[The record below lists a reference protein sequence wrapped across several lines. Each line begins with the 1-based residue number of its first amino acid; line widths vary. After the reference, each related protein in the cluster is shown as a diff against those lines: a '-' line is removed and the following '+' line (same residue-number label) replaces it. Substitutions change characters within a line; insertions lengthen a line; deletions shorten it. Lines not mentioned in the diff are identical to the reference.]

1 MTLSSFAEKL
11 FVRSHNG
18 QSGQAAQAPWLPNHC
33 SDECMGCGTSFGLLL
48 RKHHCRSCGD
58 LFCWKCSDKK
68 AELPHLGYG
77 KSLVRVCEPCYVLA
91 QHTGVAN
98 QMVTEGDLGT
108 DDAADDAALDQ
119 LVADTGASGLGGA
132 GTSST
137 SARSR
142 VRSQRASS
150 VDLVDVE
157 QDEELLQ
164 ELYELG
170 WREGG
175 STGEGGE
182 VADQGDGGGDG
193 VEGVEGVDQETGG
206 LGAAALEVE
215 DLEGNAAES
224 GGVKEAS
231 AARIGLN
238 AGHLC
243 DDGHKVSKSKS
254 KKKKD
259 RKAKKEAVAARQQE
273 PAAAAV
279 KSPPV
284 ASSPVQTQLPGKQ
297 SELPQPQPPHA
308 AVHKPQE
315 QGVLPQGQ
323 PAGAR
328 VSVVDNK
335 ASGLQK
341 VSSSGTGD
349 VNARIKAHKLRAL
362 ALKRQGKLEE
372 AKAALAQA
380 RALEEEL

>member
-1 MTLSSFAEKL
+1 MSEEGPEGASEHPGAPASAVERAGDADIVPLAP
-11 FVRSHNG
+11 
-18 QSGQAAQAPWLPNHC
+18 AAPAA
-33 SDECMGCGTSFGLLL
+33 
-48 RKHHCRSCGD
+48 
-58 LFCWKCSDKK
+58 
-68 AELPHLGYG
+68 AELDQEQGG
-77 KSLVRVCEPCYVLA
+77 VVDAGVR
-91 QHTGVAN
+91 
-98 QMVTEGDLGT
+98 
-108 DDAADDAALDQ
+108 
-119 LVADTGASGLGGA
+119 
-132 GTSST
+132 
-137 SARSR
+137 
-142 VRSQRASS
+142 
-150 VDLVDVE
+150 
-157 QDEELLQ
+157 EE
-164 ELYELG
+164 EVV
-170 WREGG
+170 
-175 STGEGGE
+175 EGGE
-182 VADQGDGGGDG
+182 ANG
-193 VEGVEGVDQETGG
+193 
-206 LGAAALEVE
+206 
-215 DLEGNAAES
+215 S
-224 GGVKEAS
+224 
-231 AARIGLN
+231 
-238 AGHLC
+238 
-243 DDGHKVSKSKS
+243 KVSKSKS